1 MLPNGVLRHSPASPE
16 VDMQSLPYSPLGL
29 QAQGS
34 TSGLL
39 GRGTGC
45 DEVDA
50 SSGGFSTTTYGD
62 GVYNHY
68 EAEYSAGAFDGNTG
82 SSSGTDDASSASI
95 PREMVEAEVKRQV
108 QDALRSQ
115 QQGRDI
121 REAPSAMAPE
131 VHVDDQIHLPGV
143 PLPSFEGGPYLE
155 VQAAVFVLVLLMST
169 EAVYNARAVES
180 GPTFGDYELDFPPGL
195 KAPDGPKQQD
205 PTRDDGEAFSAAQPA
220 MPSASQPNP
229 LDVLITGMSQLQQ
242 VLLRQ
247 KAGETLDLE
256 LKGVQELP
264 KLPEYTPESGATDF
278 QDYLYLTEQQ
288 VGSLVSGAAE
298 WWQQTLGVA
307 QTAYAEYQSLSPM
320 KRLSVKASLTPELKA
335 DKYKKLERKVAS
347 LVLSSL
353 PKGVR
358 DELIAHRVQGL
369 RQILFRLMVVF
380 QPGGAQDRAQLLR
393 QLDVSESSAGPAE
406 AVVAIRRWYRLLQRA
421 ADLNIALPD
430 ESLQVRSLCNI
441 VKKTA
446 EQFGDF
452 KFRVSLAKTELQI
465 DSRPS
470 QANVLRF
477 LQHLLAELEQ
487 LGGGVKKNAP
497 AASHGAP
504 TTTATSTATAA
515 PSLKGVQPLVDSG
528 AGAKAKAKPGAP
540 SPKKPCQW
548 FGTDG
553 GCRNGKQCSFF
564 HSWTGLNRGERCL
577 LCGSK
582 HHRAKECGTRDHALP
597 ERPPPPP
604 KATAAALGTSSTP
617 PPAIAP
623 SPAKA
628 SAASSGQAPSSSA
641 TTSSVA
647 SSGGTNNKIDAAKM
661 TEILNE
667 TNKMLKAFT
676 SQTEAEAPPVQ
687 QQQLDPLALIQQQ
700 LDEVRRLKAISVRPP
715 NDSGSDGSPSF
726 SSAVAWY
733 EARLSSTS
741 VAIGEPG
748 PEQEALL
755 DSGASH
761 AYRAIH
767 EGDRGDQIKTVAVTL
782 ATGEERHLQQTAGG
796 TLLGGGDSE
805 AIVPM
810 GQLVRLLGCKVSWSP
825 FRLTVVHPLHGKL
838 RVRLR
843 GNCPV
848 LPISQAM
855 TLIAEL
861 EQARIKEFEATIED
875 LKKQVKVIR
884 ERGRE
889 EWTWER
895 HLRSLVAD
903 GDRVSMA
910 GLLHMCPTFAEAPP
924 EALLGLPESIPL
936 GPKEGWKLLKGM
948 PWSRSKRKSL
958 LQSDNWVV
966 HLCSGDGRTW
976 GAREQGSMRRAF
988 WNSSLN
994 GDEVLLEVDLTM
1006 SRSMDL
1012 LQQNAVFRV
1021 LSWAALSGKI
1031 KSVVGGPPRHTFP
1044 GEAKEAS
1051 LPPQKLKET
1060 KLLVRMLMLWYM
1072 AQEGRVTAWHVGALR
1087 QPPIKPHVGLLVE
1100 HPDSCGDLRSFFD
1113 QPMWKIFAEEEMMG
1127 EVRCHMNGRPTVL
1140 GGNLDLWHLEG
1151 ASVGALDV
1159 KDPAGSVWPMEL
1171 VAHVAGALRS
1181 WKGLRS
1187 REGVL
1192 SSLVRRVDYE
1202 DGEVAPSLAKFNAA
1216 EWRLHLQRD
1225 HLPYR
1230 RDCRICIERA
1240 SGKPHRKVAHPSAYS
1255 LAVDL
1260 AGPFRKVGVG
1270 GYKYLMVGCYRFPK
1284 LAGIPVTKD
1293 SEPPEAA
1300 VVPPDDEEDWLWDD
1314 PERGRDEEP
1323 AAGGVGEVMS
1333 DDVVREEEKVI
1344 EEDTSLDK
1352 EVEALKELAS
1362 PLEFTSV
1369 YLARP
1374 MKSRKKKDALRAVQ
1388 ELYVQLRSH
1397 GLPLC
1402 RLHMDRARE
1411 LQTDALEAWAA
1422 ARDIEVT
1429 RTQGSD
1435 PAGNGTAE
1443 RAVGAIKARVRV
1455 LLGQAKELSGADDE
1469 TIRAWWPFAAETA
1482 VSQHQAVA
1490 FGRKLPTVARF
1501 GSRVFTKRKG
1511 YGQGGRLDLL
1521 PRWLPAVYLGPA
1533 RSVPGGHLVFTDE
1546 GNLWFTTNVRQ
1557 FEEPPKKDEGAMADV
1572 EVLAPPARRV
1582 RRKSS
1587 VVELAD
1593 GMGLMPGLREERDE
1607 GRPEML
1613 ALKAISALA
1622 PTTPSSSSEDV
1633 LEEDVTLE
1641 AFEVSSGSTTG
1652 SVRLGPR
1659 GDLAAECLAEC
1670 RFSMNDCLEVLQ
1682 NENFRRTKKQ
1692 RASAWKDNAPP
1703 PVHTTL
1709 GAYQRG
1715 PWSGTT
1721 TATTRHRSLAAYLV
1735 AMFKHHCGQDVSFTS
1750 MTVARDL
1757 CTDAHRDRFNLRTSK
1772 NYVLTVGN
1780 FEGGGIWQEGER
1792 DDLPA
1797 VSVQNGSDV
1806 AVRGFVSQV
1815 RNQVVE
1821 VDPKKLHKTMPWE
1834 GGPKWTVIAH
1844 TVGQHHKLTQE
1855 HRDELQALGFNL
1867 PTSGE
1872 LRKVS
1877 VQEVCTTTTS
1887 LLQGPGW
1894 FPGGSDDDEE
1904 MWKRMWARRLLDEE
1918 ECLLSMLGKDE
1929 AKDFE
1934 GVVDAN
1940 KMLAKD
1946 MDAREADLCRDR
1958 YDAEQW
1964 LLLCR
1969 LAEGENEVRGVEP
1982 LLETLSAPL
1991 KVVFTVALDEVKQ
2004 YVTRWVDAIHKEA
2017 EALIK
2022 AKALVPLTLEEQ
2034 KELEASGRLVVL
2046 PAKGVFTVKPPDQET
2061 LKDDSGRDL
2070 PPGSPEFFKRKAR
2083 LVICGNFQGKQAKED
2098 SYAGGCQ
2105 TDSLRVM
2112 LVHTAAYGW
2121 MVASTDIRNAFIL
2134 APIKEEDEDDDAT
2147 YALYPPKV
2155 FHLAKV
2161 EYSLRLWRV
2170 DRALYGFRRSP
2181 RLWGKFRDRR
2191 LRAAKI
2197 AYGTGFIYLRQ
2208 HKADE
2213 NIWSAVVVGQD
2224 GKEEIQA
2231 YINVYVDDILYVG
2244 QEGIIR
2250 AIHSWL
2256 TEEWKAS
2263 PLTWASETCSLRFLG
2278 LEITRENSGAIRL
2291 HQRGYIEELL
2301 RHHGLAESKGF
2312 SIPCPQEWLLG
2323 ENDASEEQYDEP
2335 QLRRAQALTGE
2346 LLWLSGKSR
2355 PDLLHTVA
2363 TMSSWCLK
2371 CPALVEKIGLRAL
2384 GYLKETIDIE
2394 LYYSPRRSDHYIEG
2408 FSDASF
2414 APHGSRSVGCCLV
2427 GCCLTRYLEQPVAWR
2442 CGRQALVALSVA
2454 EAELIEAIS
2463 AAQMSYGI
2471 IAVTS
2476 ELQSAPPT
2484 LVLKVDNA
2492 AAVGLSSESAGTW
2505 KTRHLRVRAY
2515 HLREAVRLK
2524 EISIEHI
2531 PGLNQ
2536 LGDLGTKAFHRPRLQ
2551 ELLML
2556 WGLKTP
2562 GATDGEP
2569 SKPSGNLAKVN
2580 GTIAILARLA
2590 VVLGWLVQASRAS
2603 PTEGEVGLQ
2612 VSFPWELYG
2621 LAVIALIAAIGAWE
2635 ALKWC
2640 LEWFS
2645 LKQSGSVQDA
2655 RQARRLRRL
2664 QQAVSEEVARYGL
2677 DDLGL
2682 VTQAPS
2688 TPLASA
2694 RGTPRPSPARS
2705 VPEVRAVHTVS
2716 AAVQTDFDDGY
2727 RPFNG
2732 PFVVSEHGD
2741 YFKKKTSE
2749 RWCYGFHETR
2759 TWFERPTDYKGARK
2773 KMPPAPDPWELDEE
2787 GRKIFPWPKSF
2798 AEIASTSV
2806 RWVGSERTMNLI
2818 MEGETRLE
2826 VCFPPLPLADLDWN
2840 LCDVT
2845 ETRVVDANIQHAIA
2859 FAKLIIKDRR
2869 SFPQMNAEEALK
2881 AATEGA
2887 ELQEPDKIKGLL
2899 ERRFKKK
2906 PDGDL
2911 GRTLEVGTASST
2923 VSPKDTSSR
2932 GPRTGSV
2939 TGTPSFLTPPPHVV
2953 HAAMWICIAS
2963 EKELPAPGGVCSF
2976 PCSGRQVAVLRG
2988 KDGDLYAADDAL
3000 PPLLQPLSG
3009 PGVQFDGRILRADCA
3024 ASGTKFDLRNGEV
3037 MGAWCPGRGVR
3048 TLGEESLLFL
3058 LFLELVSFLA
3068 RFFCRRTKLQTLRSR
3083 VVEGRFEVLAESP
3096 PKRWANPLRAAARLP
3111 FHSRGAIFGCLCNR
3125 QPIVQGLFLTLP
3137 SWLLSVLLPERV
3149 LKLAT

>member
-1 MLPNGVLRHSPASPE
+1 
-16 VDMQSLPYSPLGL
+16 
-29 QAQGS
+29 
-34 TSGLL
+34 
-39 GRGTGC
+39 
-45 DEVDA
+45 
-50 SSGGFSTTTYGD
+50 
-62 GVYNHY
+62 
-68 EAEYSAGAFDGNTG
+68 
-82 SSSGTDDASSASI
+82 
-95 PREMVEAEVKRQV
+95 
-108 QDALRSQ
+108 
-115 QQGRDI
+115 
-121 REAPSAMAPE
+121 
-131 VHVDDQIHLPGV
+131 
-143 PLPSFEGGPYLE
+143 
-155 VQAAVFVLVLLMST
+155 
-169 EAVYNARAVES
+169 
-180 GPTFGDYELDFPPGL
+180 
-195 KAPDGPKQQD
+195 
-205 PTRDDGEAFSAAQPA
+205 
-220 MPSASQPNP
+220 
-229 LDVLITGMSQLQQ
+229 

-288 VGSLVSGAAE
+288 VGSLASGAAE

-320 KRLSVKASLTPELKA
+320 KRLSVKATLTPELKA

-369 RQILFRLMVVF
+369 HQILFRLMVVF

-393 QLDVSESSAGPAE
+393 QLDVSESSTGPAE

-487 LGGGVKKNAP
+487 LGGLA
-497 AASHGAP
+497 
-504 TTTATSTATAA
+504 
-515 PSLKGVQPLVDSG
+515 
-528 AGAKAKAKPGAP
+528 
-540 SPKKPCQW
+540 
-548 FGTDG
+548 
-553 GCRNGKQCSFF
+553 R
-564 HSWTGLNRGERCL
+564 
-577 LCGSK
+577 
-582 HHRAKECGTRDHALP
+582 
-597 ERPPPPP
+597 
-604 KATAAALGTSSTP
+604 KATAATKGYGSGAGNYIYSPSGNSALSRE
-617 PPAIAP
+617 
-623 SPAKA
+623 
-628 SAASSGQAPSSSA
+628 
-641 TTSSVA
+641 
-647 SSGGTNNKIDAAKM
+647 GTNNKIDAAKM

-667 TNKMLKAFT
+667 TNKMLKA
-676 SQTEAEAPPVQ
+676 
-687 QQQLDPLALIQQQ
+687 
-700 LDEVRRLKAISVRPP
+700 
-715 NDSGSDGSPSF
+715 
-726 SSAVAWY
+726 
-733 EARLSSTS
+733 RLSSTS

-748 PEQEALL
+748 
-755 DSGASH
+755 
-761 AYRAIH
+761 
-767 EGDRGDQIKTVAVTL
+767 DRGDQIKTVAEPFL
-782 ATGEERHLQQTAGG
+782 EEENPRLSSQW
-796 TLLGGGDSE
+796 DSWCDCWG
-805 AIVPM
+805 A
-810 GQLVRLLGCKVSWSP
+810 
-825 FRLTVVHPLHGKL
+825 
-838 RVRLR
+838 R

-889 EWTWER
+889 EW
-895 HLRSLVAD
+895 
-903 GDRVSMA
+903 
-910 GLLHMCPTFAEAPP
+910 
-924 EALLGLPESIPL
+924 
-936 GPKEGWKLLKGM
+936 
-948 PWSRSKRKSL
+948 SKRKSL

-976 GAREQGSMRRAF
+976 DAKEQGSMRRAF

-994 GDEVLLEVDLTM
+994 GDEVLVEVDLTM

-1012 LQQNAVFRV
+1012 LQQKAVFQV

-1113 QPMWKIFAEEEMMG
+1113 QPMWKVFAEEEMMG

-1151 ASVGALDV
+1151 ASVGALDA

-1202 DGEVAPSLAKFNAA
+1202 GGEVAPSLAKFNAD

-1230 RDCRICIERA
+1230 LVLVATSTLWWDAIGFQSWRVFQPPRIA
-1240 SGKPHRKVAHPSAYS
+1240 THPKRR
-1255 LAVDL
+1255 L
-1260 AGPFRKVGVG
+1260 
-1270 GYKYLMVGCYRFPK
+1270 FPQT
-1284 LAGIPVTKD
+1284 I
-1293 SEPPEAA
+1293 
-1300 VVPPDDEEDWLWDD
+1300 EEDWLLDD

-1323 AAGGVGEVMS
+1323 AAGGVGEVIF
-1333 DDVVREEEKVI
+1333 DDVVRDEGKVI
-1344 EEDTSLDK
+1344 EEETPLDK
-1352 EVEALKELAS
+1352 EVEALK
-1362 PLEFTSV
+1362 
-1369 YLARP
+1369 
-1374 MKSRKKKDALRAVQ
+1374 
-1388 ELYVQLRSH
+1388 
-1397 GLPLC
+1397 
-1402 RLHMDRARE
+1402 
-1411 LQTDALEAWAA
+1411 AWAA

-1443 RAVGAIKARVRV
+1443 RAVGAIKA
-1455 LLGQAKELSGADDE
+1455 
-1469 TIRAWWPFAAETA
+1469 
-1482 VSQHQAVA
+1482 VA

-1511 YGQGGRLDLL
+1511 YGQGG
-1521 PRWLPAVYLGPA
+1521 
-1533 RSVPGGHLVFTDE
+1533 HLVFTDE

-1557 FEEPPKKDEGAMADV
+1557 FEEPPREDEGALADV
-1572 EVLAPPARRV
+1572 EDA
-1582 RRKSS
+1582 
-1587 VVELAD
+1587 
-1593 GMGLMPGLREERDE
+1593 
-1607 GRPEML
+1607 
-1613 ALKAISALA
+1613 
-1622 PTTPSSSSEDV
+1622 

-1652 SVRLGPR
+1652 SARLGPR
-1659 GDLAAECLAEC
+1659 GDLAAECLAER

-1682 NENFRRTKKQ
+1682 NENYRRTKKQ

-1715 PWSGTT
+1715 PWSGVT

-1797 VSVQNGSDV
+1797 VSVQNGPDV

-1815 RNQVVE
+1815 RNRVVE

-1867 PTSGE
+1867 PTSSD

-1877 VQEVCTTTTS
+1877 AQEECNTTTS

-1894 FPGGSDDDEE
+1894 FPRGSDDDEE

-1918 ECLLSMLGKDE
+1918 ESLLSMLGKDE
-1929 AKDFE
+1929 AEDFE

-1946 MDAREADLCRDR
+1946 LDAREADLCRDR

-2046 PAKGVFTVKPPDQET
+2046 PAKGVFTVKPPDQEK

-2112 LVHTAAYGW
+2112 LVHAAAYGW

-2155 FHLAKV
+2155 FQLAKV

-2197 AYGTGFIYLRQ
+2197 AYGNGYIYLRQ

-2213 NIWSAVVVGQD
+2213 NIWSAVVVGPD

-2231 YINVYVDDILYVG
+2231 YVNVYVDDILYVG
-2244 QEGIIR
+2244 REGIIE

-2256 TEEWKAS
+2256 TEEWKAK
-2263 PLTWASETCSLRFLG
+2263 
-2278 LEITRENSGAIRL
+2278 
-2291 HQRGYIEELL
+2291 GY
-2301 RHHGLAESKGF
+2301 

-2323 ENDASEEQYDEP
+2323 ENDALEEQYEEP
-2335 QLRRAQALTGE
+2335 QLRKAQALT
-2346 LLWLSGKSR
+2346 
-2355 PDLLHTVA
+2355 
-2363 TMSSWCLK
+2363 
-2371 CPALVEKIGLRAL
+2371 GLRAL
-2384 GYLKETIDIE
+2384 GYLKETIDLE
-2394 LYYSPRRSDHYIEG
+2394 LYYTP
-2408 FSDASF
+2408 
-2414 APHGSRSVGCCLV
+2414 
-2427 GCCLTRYLEQPVAWR
+2427 Q
-2442 CGRQALVALSVA
+2442 QALVALSVA

-2476 ELQSAPPT
+2476 ELQSAYRLSTYPGSINLAT
-2484 LVLKVDNA
+2484 WGRKRSIVL
-2492 AAVGLSSESAGTW
+2492 
-2505 KTRHLRVRAY
+2505 AY
-2515 HLREAVRLK
+2515 R
-2524 EISIEHI
+2524 
-2531 PGLNQ
+2531 
-2536 LGDLGTKAFHRPRLQ
+2536 
-2551 ELLML
+2551 
-2556 WGLKTP
+2556 
-2562 GATDGEP
+2562 
-2569 SKPSGNLAKVN
+2569 PSGNLAKVN

-2603 PTEGEVGLQ
+2603 PTEGDVGLQ

-2621 LAVIALIAAIGAWE
+2621 LAAVALVAAIGVWE

-2640 LEWFS
+2640 LEWIS

-2655 RQARRLRRL
+2655 RQVRRLRRL

-2677 DDLGL
+2677 DDLG
-2682 VTQAPS
+2682 VATQAPS
-2688 TPLASA
+2688 TPLASV
-2694 RGTPRPSPARS
+2694 RTTPRPSPVRS
-2705 VPEVRAVHTVS
+2705 IPEVRAVQTAT

-2727 RPFNG
+2727 
-2732 PFVVSEHGD
+2732 
-2741 YFKKKTSE
+2741 
-2749 RWCYGFHETR
+2749 
-2759 TWFERPTDYKGARK
+2759 
-2773 KMPPAPDPWELDEE
+2773 
-2787 GRKIFPWPKSF
+2787 
-2798 AEIASTSV
+2798 
-2806 RWVGSERTMNLI
+2806 
-2818 MEGETRLE
+2818 
-2826 VCFPPLPLADLDWN
+2826 
-2840 LCDVT
+2840 
-2845 ETRVVDANIQHAIA
+2845 
-2859 FAKLIIKDRR
+2859 
-2869 SFPQMNAEEALK
+2869 
-2881 AATEGA
+2881 
-2887 ELQEPDKIKGLL
+2887 
-2899 ERRFKKK
+2899 
-2906 PDGDL
+2906 
-2911 GRTLEVGTASST
+2911 
-2923 VSPKDTSSR
+2923 
-2932 GPRTGSV
+2932 
-2939 TGTPSFLTPPPHVV
+2939 
-2953 HAAMWICIAS
+2953 
-2963 EKELPAPGGVCSF
+2963 
-2976 PCSGRQVAVLRG
+2976 
-2988 KDGDLYAADDAL
+2988 
-3000 PPLLQPLSG
+3000 
-3009 PGVQFDGRILRADCA
+3009 
-3024 ASGTKFDLRNGEV
+3024 
-3037 MGAWCPGRGVR
+3037 
-3048 TLGEESLLFL
+3048 
-3058 LFLELVSFLA
+3058 
-3068 RFFCRRTKLQTLRSR
+3068 
-3083 VVEGRFEVLAESP
+3083 
-3096 PKRWANPLRAAARLP
+3096 
-3111 FHSRGAIFGCLCNR
+3111 
-3125 QPIVQGLFLTLP
+3125 
-3137 SWLLSVLLPERV
+3137 
-3149 LKLAT
+3149 